1 MYGEARK
8 KKVKKLL
15 KKGKKP
21 KQAYAM
27 AKKHGAV
34 GQARPSRWIQKV
46 RKRHADV

>member
-27 AKKHGAV
+27 AKSMERSGKLGPR
-34 GQARPSRWIQKV
+34 GGYNKG
-46 RKRHADV
+46 

>member
-27 AKKHGAV
+27 AKSMERSGKLGPR
-34 GQARPSRWIQKV
+34 GGYK
-46 RKRHADV
+46 K